1 MKFGGTSVGS
11 AESIL
16 SVKKIVEGQTEP
28 VIVVVSALGG
38 ITDKLIKTSQMAV
51 EGDTLYQKSFAE
63 IVERHEEMINAI
75 LPADDKRVRL
85 MDEVSELLEQLRSIY
100 QGVYLIHDLSPKTQA
115 AIVSYG
121 ERISSRI
128 VATLIEDATW
138 YDSREFIK
146 TEFKA
151 GKNRLLR
158 ELTNKLVR
166 QTFGD
171 SDSSLFTLHSS
182 LKCAV
187 VGGFISTD
195 AESGEV
201 TNLGRGGSDYTASII
216 AAALDAS
223 VLEIWTDVDGFMT
236 ADPRVISSAYVIPEL
251 SYIEAMELS
260 NFGAKVIYPP
270 TIYPV
275 CIKHIPILV
284 KNTFNPDA
292 PGSIIKD
299 EVMDDSRSIKGISS
313 IKGTTLI
320 TVSGLS
326 MVGVIGVNRRIFT
339 CLADNGISVFMVSQ
353 ASSENSTS
361 IGVQDEDADE
371 ACRVLDLEFQK
382 EIEDGSMFPM
392 LAEKGLATVAIVGE
406 NMKHTPG
413 IAGKLFGTLGRSGI
427 SVIACAQ
434 GASETNISFV
444 INQNFLRKALNVI
457 HDSFFLSEYQV
468 LNLFICGVGTVGSS
482 LLEQIHQQQE
492 KLMRELRIK
501 LNVVGIAS
509 GHNAMFTREG
519 INLENYR
526 EQLAAA
532 PVSNIQRLHD
542 EVIGM
547 NIFNSVF
554 VDCTASP
561 EVAGLYADFLEHNI
575 NVVAANKIAASSD
588 YANYR
593 RLKETS
599 QKRGVKFLFETNV
612 GAGLPIIRTINDLCN
627 SGDKILRIEAVLSGT
642 LNFIFN
648 TISKDIPFSETVRM
662 AKEEGYSEPDPRI
675 DLSGKDVIRKLVI
688 LAREAGYEISQEDV
702 EAKLFIPQSFFGG
715 TLEEFWKNL
724 PSLDADFEARRQ
736 ELEKQKK
743 VWRFVAK
750 MEVIDHLPLT
760 IDHSA
765 TPEDVT
771 AKNNGQSSMV
781 NVQCSVSLEEFD
793 SNHSFYVLEGSNNIV
808 MLTTERYRKY
818 PMLIQG
824 YGAGASVTAAGVFAD
839 IMSLA

>member
-1 MKFGGTSVGS
+1 MKVLKFGGTSVGS

-16 SVKKIVEGQTEP
+16 NVKKIVEGQNEP

-51 EGDTLYQKSFAE
+51 EGDAQYQDSFKE
-63 IVERHEEMINAI
+63 IVTRHQDMINTVI
-75 LPADDKRVRL
+75 PAGKERDAL
-85 MDEVSELLEQLRSIY
+85 MSVVMESLEELRSIY
-100 QGVYLIHDLSPKTQA
+100 QGVYLIKDLSPKTSA

-121 ERISSRI
+121 ERISTRI
-128 VATLIEDATW
+128 VAALIDGAEW
-138 YDSREFIK
+138 FDSRDFIK
-146 TEFKA
+146 TEVKQ
-151 GKNRLLR
+151 GKKRLAT
-158 ELTNKLVR
+158 EITNKLVKENWKKLPNI
-166 QTFGD
+166 
-171 SDSSLFTLHSS
+171 S
-182 LKCAV
+182 V
-187 VGGFISTD
+187 VGGFISRD
-195 AESGEV
+195 AESGEI

-236 ADPRVISSAYVIPEL
+236 ADPRVISTAYVIPEL
-251 SYIEAMELS
+251 SYVEAMELC
-260 NFGAKVIYPP
+260 NFGAKVVYPP

-275 CIKHIPILV
+275 CIKNIPILI

-299 EVMDDSRSIKGISS
+299 VVKDDKRSIKGISS
-313 IKGTTLI
+313 IKGTSLI

-339 CLADNGISVFMVSQ
+339 CLAENGISVFMVSQ
-353 ASSENSTS
+353 ASSENNTS
-361 IGVQDEDADE
+361 IGVQDVDADE
-371 ACRVLDLEFQK
+371 ACRVLNLEFQK
-382 EIEDGSMFPM
+382 EIEDGAMFPM
-392 LAEKGLATVAIVGE
+392 IAEKGLATVAVVGE

-444 INQNFLRKALNVI
+444 IDQNYLRKALNVI

-468 LNLFICGVGTVGSS
+468 LNIFICGVGTVGGS
-482 LLEQIHQQQE
+482 LIDQIHQQQE
-492 KLMRELRIK
+492 KLMRELRLK

-509 GHNAMFTREG
+509 GHNAMFRREG
-519 INLENYR
+519 LDLENYR
-526 EQLAAA
+526 ENLKNSA
-532 PVSNIQRLHD
+532 PSNTQRLHD

-554 VDCTASP
+554 VDCTASE
-561 EVAGLYADFLEHNI
+561 EVAGLYKDFLTHNI

-588 YANYR
+588 YANYSE
-593 RLKETS
+593 LKHIA
-599 QKRGVKFLFETNV
+599 QKRGVKFLFEANV

-648 TISKDIPFSETVRM
+648 TISKDIPFSKTVEM
-662 AKEEGYSEPDPRI
+662 AKAEGYSEPDPRV
-675 DLSGKDVIRKLVI
+675 DLSGKDVVRKLVI
-688 LAREAGYEISQEDV
+688 LAREAGYEINQEDV
-702 EAKLFIPQSFFGG
+702 ETKLFIPESFFEG
-715 TLEEFWKNL
+715 TIEDFWKNL
-724 PSLDADFEARRQ
+724 PSLDADFEARRAV
-736 ELEKQKK
+736 LEKENK

-750 MEVIDHLPLT
+750 FE
-760 IDHSA
+760 
-765 TPEDVT
+765 
-771 AKNNGQSSMV
+771 NGKA
-781 NVQCSVSLEEFD
+781 SVSLEEFSRD
-793 SNHSFYVLEGSNNIV
+793 HSFYVLEGSNNIV
-808 MLTTERYRKY
+808 LLTTERYNEY

>member
-1 MKFGGTSVGS
+1 MKVLKFGGTSVGS
-11 AESIL
+11 VESIL
-16 SVKKIVEGQTEP
+16 NVKKIVEGQTEP

-38 ITDKLIKTSQMAV
+38 ITDKLIKTSQLAV
-51 EGDTLYQKSFAE
+51 EGDVSYQDSFKE
-63 IVERHEEMINAI
+63 IVARHEDMINAVI
-75 LPADDKRVRL
+75 PAGKERDTL
-85 MDEVSELLEQLRSIY
+85 MTVVKESLEELKSIY
-100 QGVYLIHDLSPKTQA
+100 QGVYLIKDLSPKTSA

-121 ERISSRI
+121 ERISTRI
-128 VATLIEDATW
+128 VAALINGAEW
-138 YDSREFIK
+138 FDSRDFIK
-146 TEFKA
+146 TEVKQ
-151 GKNRLLR
+151 GRKRLAT
-158 ELTNKLVR
+158 EITNKLVK
-166 QTFGD
+166 QNWKNLPKI
-171 SDSSLFTLHSS
+171 S
-182 LKCAV
+182 V

-195 AESGEV
+195 AESGEI

-216 AAALDAS
+216 AAALGAS

-236 ADPRVISSAYVIPEL
+236 ADPRVITAAYVIPEL
-251 SYIEAMELS
+251 SYVEAMELC
-260 NFGAKVIYPP
+260 NFGAKVVYPP

-275 CIKHIPILV
+275 CIKNIPILI

-299 EVMDDSRSIKGISS
+299 VVEDDKRSIKGISS
-313 IKGTTLI
+313 IKGTSLI

-353 ASSENSTS
+353 ASSENNTS
-361 IGVQDEDADE
+361 IGVQDVDADE
-371 ACRVLDLEFQK
+371 ACRVLNLEFQK
-382 EIEDGSMFPM
+382 EIEDGAMFPM
-392 LAEKGLATVAIVGE
+392 IAEKGLATVAVVGE

-444 INQNFLRKALNVI
+444 INQNYLRKALNVI

-468 LNLFICGVGTVGSS
+468 LNIFICGVGTVGGS
-482 LLEQIHQQQE
+482 LIEQIHQQQE
-492 KLMRELRIK
+492 KLKRELRLK

-509 GHNAMFTREG
+509 GHNAMFRREG
-519 INLENYR
+519 LDLENFR
-526 EQLAAA
+526 ENLKNAE
-532 PVSNIQRLHD
+532 PSNIQRLHD

-554 VDCTASP
+554 VDCTASE
-561 EVAGLYADFLEHNI
+561 EVAGLYKDFLTHNI

-588 YANYR
+588 YANYSE
-593 RLKETS
+593 LKHIA
-599 QKRGVKFLFETNV
+599 QKRGVKFLFEANV

-648 TISKDIPFSETVRM
+648 TISKDIPFSKTVEM
-662 AKEEGYSEPDPRI
+662 AKAEGYSEPDPRI
-675 DLSGKDVIRKLVI
+675 DLSGKDVVRKLVI
-688 LAREAGYEISQEDV
+688 LAREAGYEINQEDV
-702 EAKLFIPQSFFGG
+702 ETQLFIPERFFEGSI
-715 TLEEFWKNL
+715 EDFWKNL
-724 PSLDADFEARRQ
+724 PSLDAEFEARRAV
-736 ELEKQKK
+736 LEKENK

-750 MEVIDHLPLT
+750 FE
-760 IDHSA
+760 
-765 TPEDVT
+765 
-771 AKNNGQSSMV
+771 NGKA
-781 NVQCSVSLEEFD
+781 SVSLQEFSRD
-793 SNHSFYVLEGSNNIV
+793 HSFYVLEGSNNIV
-808 MLTTERYRKY
+808 LLTTERYNEY

>member
-1 MKFGGTSVGS
+1 MKVLKFGGTSVGS
-11 AESIL
+11 VDSIL
-16 SVKKIVEGQTEP
+16 NVKKIVEAQSES

-38 ITDKLIKTSQMAV
+38 ITDKLIKTSYMAV
-51 EGDTLYQKSFAE
+51 EGDLLYQKSFLEMA
-63 IVERHEEMINAI
+63 ERHEEMINAI
-75 LPADDKRVRL
+75 IPEGKQRDTLMTLVR
-85 MDEVSELLEQLRSIY
+85 SLLEELRSIY
-100 QGVYLIHDLSPKTQA
+100 QGVYLIRDLSPKTLA

-121 ERISSRI
+121 ERISSYI
-128 VATLIEDATW
+128 VTSLINDAEW
-138 YDSREFIK
+138 FDSRKFIK
-146 TEFKA
+146 TEMKSGRTSLA
-151 GKNRLLR
+151 T
-158 ELTNKLVR
+158 ELTYRLVR
-166 QTFGD
+166 ETWKTIPRV
-171 SDSSLFTLHSS
+171 SL
-182 LKCAV
+182 

-195 AESGEV
+195 AVNGEV

-216 AAALDAS
+216 AAALDATS
-223 VLEIWTDVDGFMT
+223 LEIWTDVDGFMT

-251 SYIEAMELS
+251 SYVEAMELC
-260 NFGAKVIYPP
+260 NFGAKVVYPP

-275 CIKHIPILV
+275 CVKHIPILV

-299 EVMDDSRSIKGISS
+299 DVKVDSKSIKGISS

-353 ASSENSTS
+353 ASSENNTS
-361 IGVQDEDADE
+361 IGVQDVDAE
-371 ACRVLDLEFQK
+371 AACRVLNEEFAK
-382 EIEDGSMFPM
+382 EIEDGAMYPM
-392 LAEKGLATVAIVGE
+392 AAESGLATVAIVGE

-413 IAGKLFGTLGRSGI
+413 IAGKLFNTLGRSGI

-444 INQNFLRKALNVI
+444 INANYLRKALNVI

-482 LLEQIHQQQE
+482 LIEQIHHQQE
-492 KLMRELRIK
+492 KLKRELRLK

-509 GHNAMFTREG
+509 GHYAMFNREG
-519 INLENYR
+519 LDLENYR
-526 EQLAAA
+526 EQLKASPA
-532 PVSNIQRLHD
+532 SNIQRLRD

-554 VDCTASP
+554 VDCTASA
-561 EVAGLYADFLEHNI
+561 EVAGLYKDFLDHNI

-588 YANYR
+588 FSNYKE
-593 RLKETS
+593 LKEIA

-612 GAGLPIIRTINDLCN
+612 GAGLPIIRTINDLRN

-648 TISKDIPFSETVRM
+648 TISHDIPFSKTVEM
-662 AKEEGYSEPDPRI
+662 AKVEGYSEPDPRV
-675 DLSGKDVIRKLVI
+675 DLSGHDVIRKLVI
-688 LAREAGYEISQEDV
+688 LVREAGYEINQEEV
-702 EAKLFIPQSFFGG
+702 EANSLIPQEFFDGSI
-715 TLEEFWKNL
+715 EDFWKEL
-724 PSLDADFEARRQ
+724 PSLDAGFESRRQ
-736 ELEKQKK
+736 ILEKEDK

-750 MEVIDHLPLT
+750 FVDGK
-760 IDHSA
+760 A
-765 TPEDVT
+765 
-771 AKNNGQSSMV
+771 
-781 NVQCSVSLEEFD
+781 SVALEEFNRD
-793 SNHSFYVLEGSNNIV
+793 HPFYVLEGSNNIV
-808 MLTTERYRKY
+808 MLTTERYKEY